1 MIIKLAAIKR
11 DSKFRVQNG
20 SELSNTSPGDESSL
34 CLCGAWFLDCGCCC
48 LRSIPRSDCYSLLRR
63 TRAAVGVIVV
73 TPWRFLFLF
82 MILKKRV
89 HCSPDQ
95 ETERVIFAAG
105 LGFHLLYN
113 WSLQSNSCRIFC
125 EIFSTHAT
133 IKILSR
139 KSAFALSHALRTT
152 FRTA

>member
-20 SELSNTSPGDESSL
+20 SELSNTIGMNLVCASVAHCSSIVAVAAF
-34 CLCGAWFLDCGCCC
+34 GVFL
-48 LRSIPRSDCYSLLRR
+48 
-63 TRAAVGVIVV
+63 GVIVIHYSGGLGRPLV

>member
-34 CLCGAWFLDCGCCC
+34 CLCGALFLDCGCCC

-63 TRAAVGVIVV
+63 TRAVAISFSVYDFKG
-73 TPWRFLFLF
+73 
-82 MILKKRV
+82 
-89 HCSPDQ
+89 SPDQ

-113 WSLQSNSCRIFC
+113 WSLQSNNCRIFC

>member
-34 CLCGAWFLDCGCCC
+34 CLCGALFLDCGC
-48 LRSIPRSDCYSLLRR
+48 YSSEWLLFTTPADSGGRWCDRR
-63 TRAAVGVIVV
+63 DTVAM
-73 TPWRFLFLF
+73 F